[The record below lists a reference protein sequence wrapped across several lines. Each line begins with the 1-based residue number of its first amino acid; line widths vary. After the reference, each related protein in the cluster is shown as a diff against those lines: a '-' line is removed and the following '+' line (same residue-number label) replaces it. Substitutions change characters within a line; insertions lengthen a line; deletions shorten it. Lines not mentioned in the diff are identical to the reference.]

1 MASLVSGSADT
12 YLLAWLAQ
20 RTECSASSA
29 PQVRMWSCGI
39 PWSSFYREV
48 PRASR
53 TQAQRADVAVGV
65 ARGVRTA
72 GLSCNNRIQYLEY
85 ATVSA

>member
-29 PQVRMWSCGI
+29 L
-39 PWSSFYREV
+39 SSHV
-48 PRASR
+48 VLWHAL
-53 TQAQRADVAVGV
+53 V
-65 ARGVRTA
+65 
-72 GLSCNNRIQYLEY
+72 
-85 ATVSA
+85 